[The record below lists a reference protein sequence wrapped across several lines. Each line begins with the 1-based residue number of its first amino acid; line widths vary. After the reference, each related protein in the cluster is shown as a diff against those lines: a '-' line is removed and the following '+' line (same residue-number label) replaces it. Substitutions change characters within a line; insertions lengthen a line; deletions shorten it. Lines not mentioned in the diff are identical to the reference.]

1 MRDSAEKNGGE
12 PKLDSC
18 IFRMGILNKNEDIL
32 VETVVAHLF
41 KSIREKAIEQAG
53 CNSQTKTM
61 AILAKPTYFNKLQE
75 DKLKEAASK
84 AGFDFVECIPYPD
97 ATVQA
102 YGVQMKNNT
111 DCCMV
116 INLAADRT

>member
-53 CNSQTKTM
+53 CNS
-61 AILAKPTYFNKLQE
+61 
-75 DKLKEAASK
+75 
-84 AGFDFVECIPYPD
+84 
-97 ATVQA
+97 
-102 YGVQMKNNT
+102 
-111 DCCMV
+111 
-116 INLAADRT
+116 